1 MQTTDI
7 SFQRDVA
14 RDRVSKEF
22 SRTVHEI
29 ESALKQLKHHWAAF
43 NEGNDTEKADRVSL
57 ACGEIRRMASHIDI
71 AYLADMAARLD
82 VLANLDS

>member
-1 MQTTDI
+1 MQTNIDY
-7 SFQRDVA
+7 QRSII

-29 ESALKQLKHHWAAF
+29 ESALKQLTHQWAAF
-43 NEGNDTEKADRVSL
+43 NEADDIEKADRVSL
-57 ACGEIRRMASHIDI
+57 ACGEIRRMVSHIDI
-71 AYLADMAARLD
+71 AHLSDMAARLD